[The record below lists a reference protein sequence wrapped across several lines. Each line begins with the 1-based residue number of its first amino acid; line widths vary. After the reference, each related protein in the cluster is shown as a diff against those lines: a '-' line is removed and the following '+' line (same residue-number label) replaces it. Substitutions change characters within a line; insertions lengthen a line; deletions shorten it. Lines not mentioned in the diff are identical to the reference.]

1 MSWVNDKE
9 RYQAIARKIDSSV
22 RLTTKDGWIWKAIA
36 WILFIVTFGKFKRER
51 FLENFATTLGP
62 VQAYPRSWPALREGT
77 LVHES
82 RHTHQARWF
91 GLGIHPWVGLPLM
104 GLFYLLLPL
113 PLGLAYFRY
122 RLELDAD
129 RAKWKFW
136 LAGGRTPDEVR
147 ARAKKF
153 AETITGVAY
162 AWSWPRKWAVRGF
175 LKAAEKVI
183 EENK

>member
-1 MSWVNDKE
+1 MSWVKDKE

-22 RLTTKDGWIWKAIA
+22 KLTTKDGWIWKAIA
-36 WILFIVTFGKFKRER
+36 WFLFIITFGRFKRKR

-62 VQAYPRSWPALREGT
+62 IQAYPRSWPRLREGT

-82 RHTHQARWF
+82 RHTRQARWF
-91 GLGIHPWVGLPLM
+91 GFGIHPWVGLPLM

-113 PLGLAYFRY
+113 PVGLAYFRY

-136 LAGGRTPDEVR
+136 LSVGKKPDLIRRR
-147 ARAKKF
+147 AREF
-153 AETITGVAY
+153 AETITSAAY
-162 AWSWPRKWAVRGF
+162 AWSWPRGLVVKGF

-183 EENK
+183 SEE